1 MRQDCAS
8 ALVFLLLQRKA
19 EKDGRSAV
27 KVAWQ
32 QDTESPGPLG
42 TPGLGQPS
50 LTNAMAMSGLWSPT
64 GVLKWEKKQL
74 RSSCMNVALL
84 CDEWISSNMIYEMTK
99 WGQSGKWKAGAGLCR
114 RAWLKDNPVGSN
126 CGNAAV
132 MKRGW
137 TFYERLGKNRK
148 DKAIVSLFPG
158 AWRVKKVKRRAINFS
173 KTLVVWILFKAWI
186 NPSLTW
192 K

>member
-19 EKDGRSAV
+19 EKDGRSVV

-50 LTNAMAMSGLWSPT
+50 LWLMLQQCQVSDLHRCAE
-64 GVLKWEKKQL
+64 VRKKTPNQ
-74 RSSCMNVALL
+74 SSCMNVALL
-84 CDEWISSNMIYEMTK
+84 CDEWIHSNMIYEMTK
-99 WGQSGKWKAGAGLCR
+99 WGQSGKWKARAGLCR
-114 RAWLKDNPVGSN
+114 RAWLKDNPAGSN
-126 CGNAAV
+126 CGNAAA

-137 TFYERLGKNRK
+137 TFYERLGKKKKRQSNCLFIPWCRK
-148 DKAIVSLFPG
+148 G
-158 AWRVKKVKRRAINFS
+158 
-173 KTLVVWILFKAWI
+173 
-186 NPSLTW
+186 
-192 K
+192 